1 MSRSG
6 PFLPGKSMNKNRWL
20 INESGRA
27 ATNDFAATLHVPA
40 AGARLLT
47 ARGLAGVPAARDF
60 LEPPQGSVHDP
71 FLFSR
76 MREAVDLII
85 AAAREGKSILIH
97 GDYDA
102 DGISGTAILFHYF
115 NGPFSTVYRFVPDR
129 RRDGYGVA
137 ERAVAWAIEQ
147 KVGLFVAVDCG
158 TSDAERLRRIEAAGI
173 PVIVCDHHQMPVEGF
188 DGGLLLNPVRPGETY
203 PFAGLC
209 GTGVAWKLVQALAAS
224 GFQGGTEPEELLDL
238 VALATVADMAPL
250 LDENRFLVKAG
261 LARINTRMRIGLEA
275 IRGLARLNGSEIT
288 ARHLSFAFAPR
299 LNAPGRV
306 SRAKP
311 SLEILCASARDR
323 VFELATA
330 LESDNDRRREL
341 TQKVQDEAIALI
353 NGMSDRDDRG
363 GFVLAGEGWDEGV
376 LGIAAARVVEQFGRP
391 AILMSPSSGMLKGS
405 GRSIPGVNLK
415 EQLDYFHDDL
425 VRYGGHAG
433 AVGLT
438 LDPAR
443 LEGFASAFSQRLRD
457 AIGDERGVPLRIDA
471 ELAISD
477 CTAELLNFLALCEPF
492 GNGNPEPVW
501 LMRNL
506 QVLRDT
512 TIVGDGHMKLF
523 FMDGEGARG
532 SAISFGWD
540 RTQTPEDLHGRVLD
554 LAVTVRKSSYLGA
567 VYVDLRL
574 VDLRESGA

>member
-1 MSRSG
+1 
-6 PFLPGKSMNKNRWL
+6 MNKHRWV
-20 INESGRA
+20 INERGRA
-27 ATNDFAATLHVPA
+27 ATTDFATTLRIPA

-47 ARGLAGVPAARDF
+47 ARGLADVSAAREF
-60 LEPPQGSVHDP
+60 LEPPLSSVHDP

-76 MREAVDLII
+76 MRDAVDLIA
-85 AAAREGKSILIH
+85 AAARDGKSILIH

-115 NGPFSTVYRFVPDR
+115 NGPFSTVFRFVPDR
-129 RRDGYGVA
+129 RKDGYGIA
-137 ERAVAWAIEQ
+137 ERAVEWAIEQ
-147 KVGLFVAVDCG
+147 KVGVFVAVDCG
-158 TSDAERLRRIEAAGI
+158 TSDAERLRRVAAAGI

-188 DGGLLLNPVRPGETY
+188 DGGILLNPVEPGETY

-209 GTGVAWKLVQALAAS
+209 GAGVAWKLVQALAAS
-224 GFQGGTEPEELLDL
+224 GFKGGVDPEELLDL

-250 LDENRFLVKAG
+250 VAENRFLVRAG
-261 LARINTRMRIGLEA
+261 LARINTRMRVGLEA

-323 VFELATA
+323 AFELAAT
-330 LESDNDRRREL
+330 LESDNERRREL
-341 TQKVQDEAIALI
+341 TRQVQEEAVAVI
-353 NGMSDRDDRG
+353 NGMADRDARG
-363 GFVLAGEGWDEGV
+363 GFVLAGENWDEGV
-376 LGIAAARVVEQFGRP
+376 LGIAAARVVEEFGRP

-415 EQLDYFHDDL
+415 EQLDHFHDDL

-438 LDPAR
+438 LDPAK
-443 LEGFASAFSQRLRD
+443 LDGFASAFSERLRD
-457 AIGDERGVPLRIDA
+457 AIGDERGVALRIDA
-471 ELAISD
+471 ELTVSE
-477 CTAELLNFLALCEPF
+477 CTVELLDFLARCEPF

-501 LMRNL
+501 LLRDV

-532 SAISFGWD
+532 SAIAFGWE
-540 RTQTPEDLHGRVLD
+540 RPQTPEDLHGRALD
-554 LAVTVRKSSYLGA
+554 LAVTIRKSAYLGT
-567 VYVDLRL
+567 VYPDLRL
-574 VDLRESGA
+574 VDMRESGS

>member
-1 MSRSG
+1 
-6 PFLPGKSMNKNRWL
+6 MNKFRWVV
-20 INESGRA
+20 NENASAPA
-27 ATNDFAATLHVPA
+27 ADLAATLHVPA
-40 AGARLLT
+40 AGARLLA
-47 ARGLAGVPAARDF
+47 ARNFAGLSAARDF
-60 LEPPQGSVHDP
+60 LSPPEASVHDP
-71 FLFSR
+71 FLFAR
-76 MREAVDLII
+76 MRDAVALVQS
-85 AAAREGKSILIH
+85 AARDGKSVLIH

-102 DGISGTAILFHYF
+102 DGISGTAILFHYLKGAF
-115 NGPFSTVYRFVPDR
+115 DPVLRFVPDR
-129 RRDGYGVA
+129 RKDGYGVA
-137 ERAVAWAIEQ
+137 ERAVVWAIEE
-147 KVGLFVAVDCG
+147 KVGLFIAVDCG
-158 TSDAERLRRIEAAGI
+158 TSDAERLRRVEAAGI

-203 PFAGLC
+203 PFDGLC
-209 GTGVAWKLVQALAAS
+209 GAGVAYKLVQALEAS
-224 GFQGGTEPEELLDL
+224 GFAGGAKPEDLLDL

-250 LDENRFLVKAG
+250 TGENRFLVKAG
-261 LARINTRMRIGLEA
+261 LARINRGMRAGLEA

-323 VFELATA
+323 AFELATI
-330 LESDNDRRREL
+330 LEVDNDRRREL
-341 TQKVQDEAIALI
+341 TQRVQEEAVAVI
-353 NGMSDRDDRG
+353 NGMPDRETRG
-363 GFVLAGEGWDEGV
+363 GFVLAGESWDEGV

-438 LDPAR
+438 LEPSK
-443 LEGFASAFSQRLRD
+443 LEDFASAFSARLRD
-457 AIGDERGVPLRIDA
+457 VVGPERGVPLRIDA
-471 ELAISD
+471 TLTIPE
-477 CTAELLNFLALCEPF
+477 CNTELLDFLARCEPF
-492 GNGNPEPVW
+492 GNANAEPVW
-501 LMRNL
+501 MLCDV
-506 QVLRDT
+506 QIARDT
-512 TIVGDGHMKLF
+512 TLVGDGHMKLF
-523 FMDGEGARG
+523 FLDADGARG

-540 RTQTPEDLHGRVLD
+540 RPQTPEDLHGRALD
-554 LAVTVRKSSYLGA
+554 LAVTVRKSAYLGTI
-567 VYVDLRL
+567 YPDLRL

>member
-1 MSRSG
+1 
-6 PFLPGKSMNKNRWL
+6 MNKHRWV

-27 ATNDFAATLHVPA
+27 ATTDFATTLHIPA

-47 ARGLAGVPAARDF
+47 ARGLADVSAAREF
-60 LEPPQGSVHDP
+60 LEPPLSSVHDP

-76 MREAVDLII
+76 MREAVDIVST
-85 AAAREGKSILIH
+85 AAKAGKSILIH

-115 NGPFSTVYRFVPDR
+115 SGAFDPVFRFVPDR
-129 RRDGYGVA
+129 RKDGYGVA
-137 ERAVAWAIEQ
+137 ERAVEWAIEQ
-147 KVGLFVAVDCG
+147 KVGVFVAVDCG
-158 TSDAERLRRIEAAGI
+158 TSDAERLRRVEAAGI

-188 DGGLLLNPVRPGETY
+188 DGGILLNPVEPGETY
-203 PFAGLC
+203 PFPGLC
-209 GTGVAWKLVQALAAS
+209 GAGVAWKLVQALSAS
-224 GFQGGTEPEELLDL
+224 GFKGGVDPEELLDL

-250 LDENRFLVKAG
+250 VAENRFLVRAG
-261 LARINTRMRIGLEA
+261 LARINTRMRVGLEA

-323 VFELATA
+323 AFELAAT
-330 LESDNDRRREL
+330 LESDNERRREL
-341 TQKVQDEAIALI
+341 TRLVQEEAVAVI
-353 NGMSDRDDRG
+353 NGMADRDARG
-363 GFVLAGEGWDEGV
+363 GFVLAGENWDEGV
-376 LGIAAARVVEQFGRP
+376 LGIAAARVVEEFGRP

-415 EQLDYFHDDL
+415 EQLDHFHDDL

-438 LDPAR
+438 LDPAK
-443 LEGFASAFSQRLRD
+443 LDGFASAFSERLRD
-457 AIGDERGVPLRIDA
+457 TIGDERGVPLRIDA
-471 ELAISD
+471 ELAVSE
-477 CTAELLNFLALCEPF
+477 CTVELLDFLAHCEPF

-501 LMRNL
+501 LLRDV

-532 SAISFGWD
+532 SAISFGWE
-540 RTQTPEDLHGRVLD
+540 RPQTPEDLHGRALD
-554 LAVTVRKSSYLGA
+554 LAVTIRKSAYLGT
-567 VYVDLRL
+567 VYPDLRL
-574 VDLRESGA
+574 VDMRESGS

>member
-1 MSRSG
+1 
-6 PFLPGKSMNKNRWL
+6 MNKFRWVV
-20 INESGRA
+20 NENASAPA
-27 ATNDFAATLHVPA
+27 AEFVATLHVPA
-40 AGARLLT
+40 AGARLLS
-47 ARGLAGVPAARDF
+47 ARNLTGTSAARDF
-60 LEPPQGSVHDP
+60 LSPPEASVHDP
-71 FLFSR
+71 FLFAR
-76 MREAVDLII
+76 MRDAVALVE
-85 AAAREGKSILIH
+85 AAARDGRPVLIH

-115 NGPFSTVYRFVPDR
+115 NGPFGTVYRFVPDR

-147 KVGLFVAVDCG
+147 KVGLFIAVDCG
-158 TSDAERLRRIEAAGI
+158 TSDAERLRRVEAAGI

-203 PFAGLC
+203 PFDGLC
-209 GTGVAWKLVQALAAS
+209 GAGVAFKLVQALHAA
-224 GFQGGTEPEELLDL
+224 GFKGGVQPEDLLDL

-250 LDENRFLVKAG
+250 TGENRFLVKAG
-261 LARINTRMRIGLEA
+261 LARINRGMRAGLEA

-323 VFELATA
+323 AFELATI
-330 LESDNDRRREL
+330 LEVDNDRRREL
-341 TQKVQDEAIALI
+341 TQRVQEEAVAVI
-353 NGMSDRDDRG
+353 NRMADRETRG
-363 GFVLAGEGWDEGV
+363 GFVLAGDSWDEGV

-438 LDPAR
+438 LEPSK
-443 LEGFASAFSQRLRD
+443 LEDFASAFSARLRD
-457 AIGDERGVPLRIDA
+457 VVGPERGVPLSIDA
-471 ELAISD
+471 TLAIPECNS
-477 CTAELLNFLALCEPF
+477 ELLDFLARCEPF
-492 GNGNPEPVW
+492 GNANAEPVW
-501 LMRNL
+501 MLRDV
-506 QVLRDT
+506 QIARDT
-512 TIVGDGHMKLF
+512 TLVGDGHMKLF
-523 FMDGEGARG
+523 FLDADGARG

-540 RTQTPEDLHGRVLD
+540 RPQTPEDLHGRALD
-554 LAVTVRKSSYLGA
+554 LAVTVRKSAYLGTT
-567 VYVDLRL
+567 YPDLRL